1 MKLLLDTHAFI
12 WAIAQPRLLSRR
24 VAALIADSANVVLIS
39 AVSVYEI
46 EFKRV
51 RDPLLNSLPADL
63 GEAVMLSG
71 YEWLPLSPTHAA
83 MAGRLPRLS
92 GDPFDRMLAAQGL
105 IEPATVVTKDPAIG
119 AYGAVVA
126 W

>member
-1 MKLLLDTHAFI
+1 MRLLLDTHAFV
-12 WAIAQPRLLSRR
+12 WAIARPALLSRR
-24 VAALIADSANVVLIS
+24 AAALIEDPANVILVS

-46 EFKRV
+46 EFKRM
-51 RDPLLNSLPADL
+51 RDPLLSALPADL
-63 GEAVMLSG
+63 GEAVAQAG
-71 YEWLPLSPTHAA
+71 YAWLALTPEHAA

-105 IEPATVVTKDPAIG
+105 IEPATVVTKDPMVG
-119 AYGAVVA
+119 AYGVVTA